1 MFLALLLLLH
11 ANDSDCCQ
19 WLVIVSCLFLLTH
32 LPCVASLEGLALSLS
47 LTLSLSLPYD
57 IATIRLLLGPAFNA
71 AVVTTPI
78 ASHNHQTKQSISL
91 SQEEEEEEEGQAD
104 PCAKA

>member
-1 MFLALLLLLH
+1 MVGDRF
-11 ANDSDCCQ
+11 
-19 WLVIVSCLFLLTH
+19 VSLPTH
-32 LPCVASLEGLALSLS
+32 SPTLRSIAGGSGSLSLS

-91 SQEEEEEEEGQAD
+91 SQEEEEEEEEEEGQAD